1 MDGSSI
7 RQVSRASVVLRIPEG
22 DEVECIVQLDFLTAN
37 NEVEY
42 EALIVGLDLENATE
56 AADVV
61 VYCDSQVVTSQV
73 NDYKCKGEWM
83 KKYLV

>member
-7 RQVSRASVVLRIPEG
+7 RQVSRASVVLWIPEG
-22 DEVECIVQLDFLTAN
+22 DEVECIVQLDFLTTN

-42 EALIVGLDLENATE
+42 EVLIVGLDLENATE